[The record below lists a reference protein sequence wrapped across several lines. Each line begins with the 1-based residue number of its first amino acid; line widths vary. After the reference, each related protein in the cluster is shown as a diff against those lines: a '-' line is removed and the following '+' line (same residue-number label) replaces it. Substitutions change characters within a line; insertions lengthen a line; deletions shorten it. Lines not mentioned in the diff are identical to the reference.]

1 MSNKTIYHYVYR
13 ITNTTENKHYY
24 GKRSSK
30 ILPEKDLGV
39 KYFSSSR
46 DKLFIEEQKTNPQKY
61 KYKIIKLFK
70 TATEAVE
77 FEIKLH
83 RKFNVGINENFYNK
97 SNQTSSGYDTTG
109 MVSVKDKNGNTFQ
122 VSKDDP
128 RYLSGELVSLWNGNT
143 HSDTTKSKIGKAS
156 SINQHGSRNSGYGK
170 VWISY
175 PEFNLSML
183 VKKELINLYYEQ
195 GWTISCKGMWR
206 KRNKF

>member
-1 MSNKTIYHYVYR
+1 MDNKSIYHYVYR
-13 ITNTTENKHYY
+13 ITNISSCKHYY
-24 GKRSSK
+24 GKRSSN
-30 ILPEKDLGV
+30 IIPEKDLGV
-39 KYFSSSR
+39 KYFSSST
-46 DKLFIEEQKTNPQKY
+46 DKKFIHDQKTNPQKY

-109 MVSVKDKNGNTFQ
+109 MVSVKDKNGNTMI
-122 VSKDDP
+122 VSKDDT
-128 RYLSGELVSLWNGNT
+128 RYLSGELVRLWLGKT
-143 HSDTTKSKIGKAS
+143 HSDMSKSKIGKS
-156 SINQHGSRNSGYGK
+156 NSISQLGCRNSNYGN

-175 PEFNLSML
+175 PEFNLCKR

-195 GWTISCKGMWR
+195 GWVISRKGFG
-206 KRNKF
+206 NQYSNF